1 MPTTVQFRRGT
12 TVQND
17 AFTGSVGELSIDT
30 TLDELR
36 VHDGVVAGGVATARK
51 SELTKMMS
59 VANTQALFAS
69 VSANNSTI
77 NTKMSVA
84 NTQTLHT
91 SVTANLNSYVANTNP
106 RITNVLSS
114 IGSTNTA
121 IRSLVSTESSRVG
134 LVNTNLTGTNT
145 AIRTLVS
152 DRVQV
157 ANNNTLLGAK
167 ATWDALTATNTS
179 VRTAATGDAMAMS
192 IVFG

>member
-51 SELTKMMS
+51 SELTKM
-59 VANTQALFAS
+59 
-69 VSANNSTI
+69 
-77 NTKMSVA
+77 MSVA

>member
-121 IRSLVSTESSRVG
+121 IRSLVS
-134 LVNTNLTGTNT
+134 
-145 AIRTLVS
+145 